1 MANKLV
7 ETEDTSELKKRIIN
21 TAAKKY
27 FYQKSY
33 QKYTEILNRCP
44 QKGLAIELGS
54 GAGLTKYFISEF
66 ITTDVILFPELDCVI
81 DGKTLPFKNDSIRLF
96 CMLNVFHHISD
107 VELFLS
113 EVSRCL
119 APQGRILMI
128 DQHIGLISRWIL
140 KYLHN
145 ENYDDK
151 TNSWTFESSNPVTD
165 ANGALTWIVFR
176 RDLKLFQKKY
186 PELKLIKYKPHTPLF
201 YWLSGGLKKWNL
213 IPKIFIPLAIML
225 DKFLLRITNDFGS
238 FVDIELVKNVDI

>member
-1 MANKLV
+1 L
-7 ETEDTSELKKRIIN
+7 R
-21 TAAKKY
+21 
-27 FYQKSY
+27 
-33 QKYTEILNRCP
+33 
-44 QKGLAIELGS
+44 
-54 GAGLTKYFISEF
+54 
-66 ITTDVILFPELDCVI
+66 
-81 DGKTLPFKNDSIRLF
+81 
-96 CMLNVFHHISD
+96 
-107 VELFLS
+107 
-113 EVSRCL
+113 VSV
-119 APQGRILMI
+119 
-128 DQHIGLISRWIL
+128 ISRWIL